1 MSPFK
6 DEWLAHRR
14 KRFLRHDAHRFV
26 RPDARRFLRADYK
39 HLLPPGFDP
48 RDYFAL
54 LEGKANFNPGQPRV
68 PRGNPDG
75 GQWTSG
81 GGNFN
86 GNHFVDDGFADDGGA
101 GDGADDSELPVQ
113 LAYLG
118 PAFRAARV
126 VQKGLE
132 AGLALF
138 TWLSARNG
146 PDGTAI
152 LAFPAEDF
160 RTGGDPSSSLVH
172 VGRLAEDELARAC
185 PRIGE
190 VQSLTDSAAAS
201 VRREDYSSPA
211 TYGTAVHTK
220 LRDKIRALDDPDLV
234 TEKSLLKMQMETGL
248 TIEDPIRYGQRDSIR
263 IDVLENVGAGTV
275 CVYDIKTGK
284 RGLSRSRIAEIARS
298 VYSHYPATQR
308 IIVTETRPRR

>member
-26 RPDARRFLRADYK
+26 RPDAQRFLRPGYK

-48 RDYFAL
+48 QDYFAL
-54 LEGKANFNPGQPRV
+54 LEGKANFNPSQPRV
-68 PRGNPDG
+68 PSGSPDA
-75 GQWTSG
+75 GQWTADG
-81 GGNFN
+81 GG
-86 GNHFVDDGFADDGGA
+86 
-101 GDGADDSELPVQ
+101 GADVISDASGESDLPVQ

-118 PAFRAARV
+118 PAIRAAQV
-126 VQKGLE
+126 VQKGVE

-152 LAFPAEDF
+152 LAFPAEEF
-160 RTGGDPSSSLVH
+160 RTGGDSASSLVH
-172 VGRLAEDELARAC
+172 VGRLTEDDLGRAC

-190 VQSLTDSAAAS
+190 VQSLTDGAAS
-201 VRREDYSSPA
+201 SLRRDDYSSPA
-211 TYGTAVHTK
+211 NYGTAVHTR
-220 LRDKIRALDDPDLV
+220 LRDEIRTLDDPDLV
-234 TEKSLLKMQMETGL
+234 TEKSLLKTLQETGR
-248 TIEDPIRYGQRDSIR
+248 TVEDDVRYGQRNSIR
-263 IDVLENVGAGTV
+263 IDVLENAGAGTV

-284 RGLSRSRIAEIARS
+284 RGLSRSRITEIARS